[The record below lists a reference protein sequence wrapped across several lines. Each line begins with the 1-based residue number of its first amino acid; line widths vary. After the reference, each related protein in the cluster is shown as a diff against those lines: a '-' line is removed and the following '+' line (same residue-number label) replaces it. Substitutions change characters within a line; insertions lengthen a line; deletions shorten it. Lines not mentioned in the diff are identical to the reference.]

1 MAKWAIRRQEPPP
14 CEGREVGRRCHMKPW
29 LELGSCSALSGH
41 RERIDRKE
49 ISVRISERELLGLR
63 VRIHMWLLFEL
74 SDESACPL
82 QRQVE
87 IIHTEEQQ
95 KSQVPVYRRSVATS
109 TPKITISHAR
119 PGQSQTCLAG
129 DVSPRDEL

>member
-1 MAKWAIRRQEPPP
+1 
-14 CEGREVGRRCHMKPW
+14 V
-29 LELGSCSALSGH
+29 
-41 RERIDRKE
+41 
-49 ISVRISERELLGLR
+49 
-63 VRIHMWLLFEL
+63 WLLFEL